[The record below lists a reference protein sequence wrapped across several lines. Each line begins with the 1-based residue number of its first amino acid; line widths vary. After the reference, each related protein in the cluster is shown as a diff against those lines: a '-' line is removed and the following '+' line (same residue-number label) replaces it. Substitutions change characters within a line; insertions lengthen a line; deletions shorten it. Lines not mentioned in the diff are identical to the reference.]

1 MRTFVYVKMML
12 EQFTTISFKYSIST
26 PSSYFMTPQL
36 TLPKTITETAIYYI
50 LLTTEKFLNSKKGIF
65 MRNLDFV

>member
-1 MRTFVYVKMML
+1 MCIS
-12 EQFTTISFKYSIST
+12 TIHVSIYIYKYSIST

-50 LLTTEKFLNSKKGIF
+50 LLPTEKFLNPKKVY
-65 MRNLDFV
+65 L